1 MSDAWWVV
9 LIAGATSMLLKAAG
23 PVVVGGRALPP
34 RLVSLVE
41 CLAPALFAALIVT
54 QVFGGNR
61 ELHLDERALGLAA
74 GLIAVYLKA
83 PVVLVVTSA
92 ALVTALVRLL
102 A

>member
-23 PVVVGGRALPP
+23 PVLVGGRALPP

-54 QVFGGNR
+54 QVVGGN
-61 ELHLDERALGLAA
+61 ANCTWTN
-74 GLIAVYLKA
+74 A
-83 PVVLVVTSA
+83 PWA
-92 ALVTALVRLL
+92 WRPG
-102 A
+102 